1 MSSNAPPTTTSPD
14 RPSTNNPQ
22 DLLITPN
29 HIPVV
34 TQNEGNSPF
43 EQLIQ
48 AIAVTENQ
56 HVSPSYLANEYD
68 DEMALDQI
76 PAAPQ
81 TANET
86 ITTPIVNS
94 PLKNRFSDRSSQLS
108 GERERRKSDGV
119 RLFEANSASKR
130 RKLNRAIPSTSL
142 LSFLRD
148 NAINQRIEEYDGK
161 IQDFSNTIKAAL
173 NSWSTKRVQSFAP
186 FKDLKQTLENA
197 PCPFKY
203 NDGRMLLE
211 DVLLLMPGEKVTLLI
226 SKTHSILS
234 SARGGKRLM
243 GLFKKTIQ
251 FNPLQPVQFGANL
264 FFALRL
270 TVRSNVHYTAAM
282 VSSFNIIS
290 HYYHQSFNSLILSES
305 ACHCHH
311 SIHHHLRTVS
321 YPLMNAGVYL

>member
-1 MSSNAPPTTTSPD
+1 MPSNAPPTTTSPD

-94 PLKNRFSDRSSQLS
+94 PLKDRFSDRSSQLS
-108 GERERRKSDGV
+108 GERDRRKHDGV
-119 RLFEANSASKR
+119 QLFESNSASKR

-148 NAINQRIEEYDGK
+148 NAINERIEGFNGK
-161 IQDFSNTIKAAL
+161 IQDFNNTIKAAL
-173 NSWSTKRVQSFAP
+173 NSWSSKSSISFVP
-186 FKDLKQTLENA
+186 FKDLKPILENA
-197 PCPFKY
+197 PCPLKY
-203 NDGRMLLE
+203 NDRRMLLE
-211 DVLLLMPGEKVTLLI
+211 DVLLLSKGDTVTLLI
-226 SKTHSILS
+226 SRSHSILTS
-234 SARGGKRLM
+234 PITRAGPLRA
-243 GLFKKTIQ
+243 LFKKTIE
-251 FNPLQPVQFGANL
+251 FNPLQPVQFGKSNL
-264 FFALRL
+264 FFALKLR
-270 TVRSNVHYTAAM
+270 VHSNVNYNDAM
-282 VSSFNIIS
+282 VSSFIQQ
-290 HYYHQSFNSLILSES
+290 YHFGTFSLPSFNSLILLHIHSS
-305 ACHCHH
+305 HYHH
-311 SIHHHLRTVS
+311 STL
-321 YPLMNAGVYL
+321 